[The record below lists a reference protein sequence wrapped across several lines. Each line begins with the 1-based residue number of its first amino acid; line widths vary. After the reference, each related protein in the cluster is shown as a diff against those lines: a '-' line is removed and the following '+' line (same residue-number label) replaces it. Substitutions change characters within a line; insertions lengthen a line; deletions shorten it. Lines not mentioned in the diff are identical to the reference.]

1 MLEQLI
7 SLSTEQIVLTSTIL
21 VLLGLFIWNKYRYD
35 AISVAA
41 LIFLVTISS
50 SFDLE
55 IINVEQALEGFAN
68 PAVMTVALVLIIS
81 HGLKNAGL
89 SALAGKLL
97 AGKQFSEIQF
107 MLLLLAVAATL
118 SSFINNIGAMAILL
132 PLTVSVCQK
141 MEWHPAKFLM
151 PLAFACILGGM
162 NTLIG
167 TPPNIIISN
176 YALDNTG
183 TAFNFFDFSKV
194 GLAITICGILFV
206 AFIGNKL
213 IFLRSIPSNEPLINM
228 KGYLFEVVVNQGSSS
243 VGLTLYKFKKQ
254 AGEDI
259 EIIGVISETGSVKK
273 VQNNMR
279 IKEGQILV
287 IKSPPDEI
295 GKILNLFDFSIPEEL
310 HSFDEADLEEIE
322 VLISPGSRLIGRKYD
337 FFLKLAFEELN
348 LLGLW
353 RKGTKYRTRLTRET
367 FKAGDVLLLGVRDL
381 DDEEVK
387 NKINHLGLMPVRE
400 REIEVITSRSR
411 LLKGLFFFIS
421 SILLVAFD
429 VLSPTIAFLLCVLCF
444 ARIKII
450 DANFYRSVEWPII
463 VMLAAM
469 IPIGLAMQTTELS
482 NLIALNIKEF
492 APNINQAW
500 ILIIILVITMAV
512 SDIINNAATAVIM
525 APIAYQIA
533 LSNPAYDVNAFLMV
547 VAIGA
552 SCAFLTPI
560 GHQCNTVVMGP
571 GNYKFTDY
579 WRMGLPLEIIIVA
592 IAIPMILFVWS

>member
-1 MLEQLI
+1 MLEL
-7 SLSTEQIVLTSTIL
+7 LTNDQIVLSFTIL
-21 VLLGLFIWNKYRYD
+21 ILLGLFIWNKYRYD
-35 AISVAA
+35 AISIAA
-41 LIFLVTISS
+41 LVFLVAISS
-50 SFDLE
+50 IPSLE
-55 IINVEQALEGFAN
+55 LNIISKDAALEGFAN

-81 HGLKNAGL
+81 NGLKNAGL
-89 SALAGKLL
+89 SALAGKVL
-97 AGKQFSEIQF
+97 AGRQFTEIQF
-107 MLLLLAVAATL
+107 LLCLLAVAATL

-167 TPPNIIISN
+167 TPPNIIISE
-176 YALDNTG
+176 YAYQETG
-183 TAFNFFDFSKV
+183 AGFNFFDFSKV

-206 AFIGNKL
+206 ALIGNKL
-213 IFLRSIPSNEPLINM
+213 IFLRAIPSDEPLINL
-228 KGYLFEVVVNQGSSS
+228 KGYMFEVEVNEGSSS
-243 VGLTLYKFKKQ
+243 AGLTLYKFKEQ

-259 EIIGVISETGSVKK
+259 EIMGVISETGSVKK

-295 GKILNLFDFSIPEEL
+295 GKILNLFDFSIPDEL
-310 HSFDEADLEEIE
+310 HGIDEADLEEIE

-337 FFLKLAFEELN
+337 FFQKLAFEELN

-387 NKINHLGLMPVRE
+387 GKINHLGLMPIRE
-400 REIEVITSRSR
+400 REIEVISSRSR
-411 LLKGLFFFIS
+411 LLKGLVFFIS
-421 SILLVAFD
+421 SILAVAFG
-429 VLSPTIAFLLCVLCF
+429 VLSPTISFLLCVLCF

-450 DANFYRSVEWPII
+450 DSNFYRSVEWPII

-469 IPIGLAMQTTELS
+469 IPIGMAMQSTGLSGLIASSIS
-482 NLIALNIKEF
+482 NL
-492 APNINQAW
+492 APNLGQAW

-525 APIAYQIA
+525 APISYEIA
-533 LSNPAYDVNAFLMV
+533 LNFGYDVNAFLMV

-579 WRMGLPLEIIIVA
+579 WRMGLPLEILIVA
-592 IAIPMILFVWS
+592 IAIPMILFVWA

>member
-1 MLEQLI
+1 
-7 SLSTEQIVLTSTIL
+7 
-21 VLLGLFIWNKYRYD
+21 
-35 AISVAA
+35 
-41 LIFLVTISS
+41 
-50 SFDLE
+50 
-55 IINVEQALEGFAN
+55 
-68 PAVMTVALVLIIS
+68 
-81 HGLKNAGL
+81 
-89 SALAGKLL
+89 
-97 AGKQFSEIQF
+97 
-107 MLLLLAVAATL
+107 
-118 SSFINNIGAMAILL
+118 MAILL

-167 TPPNIIISN
+167 TPPNIIISE
-176 YALDNTG
+176 YAYQETG
-183 TAFNFFDFSKV
+183 AGFNFFDFSKV
-194 GLAITICGILFV
+194 GLAITVCGILFV

-213 IFLRSIPSNEPLINM
+213 IFLRAIPSDEPLINM
-228 KGYLFEVVVNQGSSS
+228 KGYMFEVEVNEGSSS
-243 VGLTLYKFKKQ
+243 AGLTLYKFKEQ

-259 EIIGVISETGSVKK
+259 EIMGVISETGSVKK

-295 GKILNLFDFSIPEEL
+295 GKILNLFDFSIPDEL
-310 HSFDEADLEEIE
+310 HGIDEADLEEIE

-337 FFLKLAFEELN
+337 FFQKLAFEELN

-387 NKINHLGLMPVRE
+387 GKINHLGLMPIRE
-400 REIEVITSRSR
+400 REIEVISSRSR
-411 LLKGLFFFIS
+411 LLKGLVFFIS
-421 SILLVAFD
+421 SILAVAFG
-429 VLSPTIAFLLCVLCF
+429 VLSPTISFLLCVLCF

-450 DANFYRSVEWPII
+450 DSNFYRSVEWPII

-469 IPIGLAMQTTELS
+469 IPIGMAMQSTGLSGLIASSIS
-482 NLIALNIKEF
+482 NL
-492 APNINQAW
+492 APNLGQAW

-525 APIAYQIA
+525 APISYEIA
-533 LSNPAYDVNAFLMV
+533 LNFGYDVNAFLMV

-579 WRMGLPLEIIIVA
+579 WRMGLPLEILIVA
-592 IAIPMILFVWS
+592 IAIPMILFVWA